1 MPAPHAEFQPRS
13 RSRAEAAFA
22 IMRTLLK
29 GRLLWPYD
37 GALPLEALEALVDAP
52 LTVLTSALAH
62 LSDEGVV
69 LVDKSAGTVQLS
81 GELLNELSRVPRVL
95 H

>member
-1 MPAPHAEFQPRS
+1 MSVTDREFQGRS

-22 IMRTLLK
+22 IMRALLK

-37 GALPLEALEALVDAP
+37 GALPLEALEGLVGAP

-69 LVDKSAGTVQLS
+69 LVDQSAGTVQLS
-81 GELLNELSRVPRVL
+81 AETLRELGGARVL

>member
-1 MPAPHAEFQPRS
+1 MSVITSETHPRP

-22 IMRTLLK
+22 IMRALMK

-37 GALPLEALEALVDAP
+37 GALPLEALEALIDAP
-52 LTVLTSALAH
+52 LAVLTSALAH

-69 LVDKSAGTVQLS
+69 LVDQSAGTVRLCGDLLHDLS
-81 GELLNELSRVPRVL
+81 ASRVL

>member
-1 MPAPHAEFQPRS
+1 LLPISVDVSDRSRVPGPFPQPR
-13 RSRAEAAFA
+13 RGCIR
-22 IMRTLLK
+22 K

-37 GALPLEALEALVDAP
+37 GALPLEALEGLVGAP

-69 LVDKSAGTVQLS
+69 LVDQSAGTVQLS
-81 GELLNELSRVPRVL
+81 AETLRELGGARVL

>member
-1 MPAPHAEFQPRS
+1 MPATPIDAPFRC
-13 RSRAEAAFA
+13 RTRAEAAFA
-22 IMRTLLK
+22 IMRALLK

-52 LTVLTSALAH
+52 LSVLTEAVAR

-69 LVDKSAGTVQLS
+69 LVDAAAGTVRLTS
-81 GELLNELSRVPRVL
+81 DVVREMNRTPLL

>member
-1 MPAPHAEFQPRS
+1 M
-13 RSRAEAAFA
+13 RA
-22 IMRTLLK
+22 LLK

-37 GALPLEALEALVDAP
+37 GALPLESLEALIDAP
-52 LTVLTSALAH
+52 LSVLTSALAH

-69 LVDKSAGTVQLS
+69 LVDPDAGTVRLTPNVVR
-81 GELLNELSRVPRVL
+81 ELNGGPLL

>member
-1 MPAPHAEFQPRS
+1 M
-13 RSRAEAAFA
+13 RA
-22 IMRTLLK
+22 LLK

-52 LTVLTSALAH
+52 LSVLTEAVAR

-69 LVDKSAGTVQLS
+69 LVDRDAGTVRLTS
-81 GELLNELSRVPRVL
+81 DAVREIKRVPLL

>member
-1 MPAPHAEFQPRS
+1 MPATSAESESRP

-22 IMRTLLK
+22 IMRALLK
-29 GRLLWPYD
+29 GRLLWSYD
-37 GALPLEALEALVDAP
+37 SALPLEALGALIDAP
-52 LTVLTSALAH
+52 LAVLSSALAQ

-69 LVDKSAGTVQLS
+69 LVDQSAGTVQLS
-81 GELLNELSRVPRVL
+81 GEVLREFRSALRVL

>member
-1 MPAPHAEFQPRS
+1 MPATSIEFQSRP

-22 IMRTLLK
+22 IMRALLK

-37 GALPLEALEALVDAP
+37 GALPLEAIEALIDAP
-52 LTVLTSALAH
+52 LTVLSSALAQ

-69 LVDKSAGTVQLS
+69 LVDQSAGTVQLS
-81 GELLNELSRVPRVL
+81 GEVLREFRSAPRLL

>member
-1 MPAPHAEFQPRS
+1 MPASSIESPLRS
-13 RSRAEAAFA
+13 RTRPEAAFA
-22 IMRTLLK
+22 IMRALLK

-52 LTVLTSALAH
+52 LSVLTSALAH
-62 LSDEGVV
+62 LSAEGVV
-69 LVDKSAGTVQLS
+69 LVDREAGTVRLS
-81 GELLNELSRVPRVL
+81 ADVVREMRGAPLL